1 MAEVPVPEP
10 GPGQVRVRVAASV
23 VHPVDLMV
31 RSGRFP
37 APLPTGLPYTPGWD
51 VAGSVDAVS
60 PSVDEFRI
68 GDEVIGFSPWLQTT
82 VGAHAEYVVLDA
94 AWLTSAPSGVPATE
108 SATLPTN
115 GLAAAQALDLLAL
128 PAGSTVLVTGAA
140 GQVGGFVLALARAA
154 GLHATRTRR
163 TRRPRVRRVAG
174 RGVPVARRRS
184 DGDVRRGH
192 RPGGDRLLAAG
203 PRSGRRRLRG
213 RVTSCPEPV
222 RGIRTFALEVLPDG
236 TRLSELVKLVTSG
249 DIPLRSLTCT
259 PSPTRRAAHER
270 LAQGGVRGGVV
281 LVPDRGGGRVVALHG
296 APPPRDDAGVHGDAP
311 LDGQAE
317 PELRFACEGGLRRR
331 RSVHRHENCHSP
343 PT

>member
-1 MAEVPVPEP
+1 MRAVSYAEFGGPEVLHVAEAPVPEP

-51 VAGSVDAVS
+51 VAGSVDAVG
-60 PSVDEFRI
+60 PSVDEFTI

-94 AWLTSAPSGVPATE
+94 AWLTSAPAGVPATE
-108 SATLPTN
+108 AATLPTN

-154 GLHATRTRR
+154 GLHATGLAGADDSEFVESLGAAFLSRDDDPTG
-163 TRRPRVRRVAG
+163 TFDAVVDLAVIGSSLLDLVRDGGGYVAAS
-174 RGVPVARRRS
+174 P
-184 DGDVRRGH
+184 
-192 RPGGDRLLAAG
+192 P
-203 PRSGRRRLRG
+203 LR
-213 RVTSCPEPV
+213 PEPV
-222 RGIRTFALEVLPDG
+222 RGIRSVALEVLPDG
-236 TRLSELVKLVTSG
+236 TRLGELVKLVTSG
-249 DIPLRSLTCT
+249 DIPLRIADVY
-259 PSPTRRAAHER
+259 PFADAAAAHER

-281 LVPDRGGGRVVALHG
+281 IVP
-296 APPPRDDAGVHGDAP
+296 
-311 LDGQAE
+311 
-317 PELRFACEGGLRRR
+317 
-331 RSVHRHENCHSP
+331 
-343 PT
+343 